1 MNLSPQIFKEDILWM
16 NFEIPFMKIHVWWDV
31 AVSEVPSW
39 GFAKFQ
45 EVCIFVCS
53 FACAY
58 VLYKRPTLCYLV
70 TTLILPLFLGPCQTR
85 STHRISDVRQG
96 VKLATFIAFLLDS
109 DNENNIGYCVVLKN
123 RCIQVARL
131 YRMGHSIKPFK
142 EWCSFITIFV
152 NGVWIDSSNMTST
165 ASNGV

>member
-58 VLYKRPTLCYLV
+58 VLYKKPTLCYLV

-123 RCIQVARL
+123 RCWQNPRGVERSGAI
-131 YRMGHSIKPFK
+131 P
-142 EWCSFITIFV
+142 TILSR
-152 NGVWIDSSNMTST
+152 ID
-165 ASNGV
+165 VPLLP